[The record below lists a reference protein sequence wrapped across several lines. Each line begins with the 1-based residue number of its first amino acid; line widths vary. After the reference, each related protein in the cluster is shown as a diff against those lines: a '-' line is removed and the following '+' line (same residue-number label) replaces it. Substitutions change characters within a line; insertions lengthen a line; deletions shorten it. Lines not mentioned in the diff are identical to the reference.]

1 MIRKLDRRAEKSS
14 LKKNGRFTMKTRLL
28 SLPSTLDPPQCAPSW
43 TIKTA
48 RVPEQANGAAGT
60 LTPPHGDMGV
70 GNQVRR
76 NLVPGFTAEQI
87 ARDELSESSED
98 SGEDSQSDNY

>member
-1 MIRKLDRRAEKSS
+1 MRKLDRRAEKSS
-14 LKKNGRFTMKTRLL
+14 SKQNGRFTMKTRVL
-28 SLPSTLDPPQCAPSW
+28 SSPSTLDPPQCAPSW
-43 TIKTA
+43 TITTA

-60 LTPPHGDMGV
+60 LTPHGDTGV

-87 ARDELSESSED
+87 ARDELSESSDD
-98 SGEDSQSDNY
+98 SGEDSV